1 VLRRTYLGLSFD
13 SSRIQAVA
21 LHRQGKGVQLQAARS
36 FALKPGALN
45 PSLRDANLANPQEIA
60 EIISEVLQP
69 LAGREDRLALSLPD
83 QAGRVILT
91 EIEAPFKTKQEGLD
105 ILRWQLK
112 KSLPSELS
120 DICLDFFVLN
130 RGDTGRLRV
139 VTSIMDCGVLD
150 QYQDAVEQAGYHAL
164 LIDFHSF
171 NLFNYYRT
179 RLDMGEDFIFIGL
192 EGRVLSLEIFQGRV
206 LVFHRV
212 RDIAE
217 DPDQVFQE
225 LNRSLVGVQG
235 GQTALRRCAV
245 YLHCDWANAGTLR
258 ESLAGLFEKELQLLD
273 PHVDR
278 LMSPA
283 AQSLGRP
290 GTSVVAAIGV
300 GERLL
305 WGAA

>member
-1 VLRRTYLGLSFD
+1 MLRRTYLGLSLD
-13 SSRIQAVA
+13 QAGIQAVA

-36 FALKPGALN
+36 FALKPGALI
-45 PSLRDANLANPQEIA
+45 PSLRDANLANSQEMA
-60 EIISEVLQP
+60 EIIAEVLQP
-69 LAGREDRLALSLPD
+69 LAGREDRLAVSLPD

-91 EIEAPFKTKQEGLD
+91 EIETPFKTKQEGID

-120 DICLDFFVLN
+120 DICLDFFVLS
-130 RGDTGRLRV
+130 RGDTGRQRV
-139 VTSIMDCGVLD
+139 VASIMERGVLD
-150 QYQDAVEQAGYHAL
+150 QYQDTVEQAGYHAL

-171 NLFNYYRT
+171 NLYNYYRT
-179 RLDMGEDFIFIGL
+179 RLDMGEDFVFIGL

-217 DPDQVFQE
+217 NADQVFQE
-225 LNRSLVGVQG
+225 LNRSLVGFQG
-235 GQTALRRCAV
+235 GQAALRRSSV
-245 YLHCDWANAGTLR
+245 YLHCDWADAGRLR
-258 ESLAGLFEKELQLLD
+258 EALAALFEKEVQLLD
-273 PHVDR
+273 PHIER
-278 LMSPA
+278 LMSQA
-283 AQSLGRP
+283 AQGSGRP
-290 GTSVVAAIGV
+290 GNSMVAAIGV